1 MITMEKITPTIG
13 VWLYLVIATL
23 AETLVFYRSP
33 GNYSTEIALAATP
46 GQLLDRINLL
56 LMAGE
61 MDSTLQ
67 SQILSAVNSIA
78 IPSSGQSAINAAL
91 LARVETAIYL
101 TMASPSYAAQ
111 F

>member
-33 GNYSTEIALAATP
+33 GNYSTEIAIGLIAA
-46 GQLLDRINLL
+46 
-56 LMAGE
+56 
-61 MDSTLQ
+61 
-67 SQILSAVNSIA
+67 V
-78 IPSSGQSAINAAL
+78 SAIVTALISMNLKDESAAVQYIL
-91 LARVETAIYL
+91 LVPVLLVAVLIV
-101 TMASPSYAAQ
+101 TMVLAYPVN